1 MQKSKSAFYSI
12 LLKTTLNLILF
23 NLILLSQVFSQ
34 ENVAKAITPFT
45 GLDYVRIVTDAD
57 FKSESKNTF
66 KVFIKSIADGKV
78 LWQGP
83 VKSTSAVN
91 EGGKKIAFLISGLK
105 PILWTPNQPY
115 LYQITLE
122 QYHGKKIVSQLTERA
137 GFRSFERKGENLYLN
152 GKPIFLRGI
161 AINPPERGIPTE
173 LEYSR
178 NFAIDY
184 VKFMKSINVN
194 IIRIPDAEEWYDV
207 CDELGMMVFGGN
219 YGGKVAGGEKVKKQE
234 AIGDETD
241 GGFPSDYDR
250 GVSWY
255 ENEKLGAIAH
265 HPSLMV
271 YAMTNE
277 TPFRG
282 SRALL
287 WEKFLDYAFH
297 KLKAWDET
305 RVYIANAGYGY
316 GKTGDICDL
325 HRYWGW
331 YYSSPYT
338 FLNIR
343 DNANIIPFPKSGQP
357 ITFTE
362 CVGNYTGP
370 DGRYNQTPG
379 HKNPSS
385 QLTWTGHERQD
396 LQSQLADKHQSFTF
410 RQATE
415 TFRQLRDKNHAL
427 SGVFPFTILFYNW
440 DTIEKFA
447 DMNPKPVTAQVKVS
461 YQPVLLS
468 WECWTSKL
476 YAGSTFSPVAHI
488 INDDNDFKDL
498 KNVKLV
504 YQIYDKARTAV
515 VKDSISFS
523 DIPYYG
529 TSKKAVNIKL
539 PEHIVS
545 GDYTLNG
552 EVYANGK
559 KVSQNFFKLF
569 IADDGFKGQL
579 ANTSSKITLYD
590 TKGDTKKSF
599 KKLNIPF
606 QEFTGSKDLSNGTIL
621 VIGENSAD
629 EKLASTASSIKDFM
643 KKGGRVLALR
653 QDSSSRVYLNKLL
666 DFKLT
671 NNTVDIDNGV
681 YPVSTTAARNG
692 FNINPE
698 RKDHPVFSGISRD
711 NLIVWSDYTNWSE
724 EKTGMPA
731 IYPVTDAFKLED
743 ADGMSSTAI
752 LADLNYGL
760 QSIALAEQFMGSG
773 SILICGFDISNRTG
787 LDPVADKLLINM
799 LNYSAS
805 NEGHQLQQLVT
816 NPIIWGDYTSEKGL
830 IIDSY
835 NGFIANGTPRL
846 TDAFLAEGIKVTKE
860 GYQLAGGH
868 PSRFNTR
875 PGLQYVVNGRRPWGP
890 YDPSYGRSPTFSK
903 SSKSGTAQFWCRIP
917 KGKNN
922 MNSVVWNP
930 SAEALTVKI
939 KVNDLKETNA
949 VVQAG
954 EYKSIDSDVDDENVK
969 VVYQGDRRLVMMET
983 SFNKK

>member
-1 MQKSKSAFYSI
+1 MSLKKTLFFLSFYFILGQLFAQENTSKSI
-12 LLKTTLNLILF
+12 TL
-23 NLILLSQVFSQ
+23 
-34 ENVAKAITPFT
+34 FT
-45 GLDYVRIVTDAD
+45 GIDYIRVVTDANFQSGKSNS
-57 FKSESKNTF
+57 FKLI
-66 KVFIKSIADGKV
+66 IKSLEDGK
-78 LWQGP
+78 LLYQGNVQP
-83 VKSTSAVN
+83 VKAIN
-91 EGGKKIAFLISGLK
+91 EGVDKIAFKAGNLK
-105 PILWTPNQPY
+105 PVLWTPNNPY
-115 LYQITLE
+115 LYSVTLE
-122 QYHGKKIVSQLTERA
+122 QYKGSKVISKLSERA
-137 GFRSFERKGENLYLN
+137 GFRSFEKRGENLYLN

-161 AINPPERGIPTE
+161 AINPPERGIPKE

-178 NFAIDY
+178 SFALDY
-184 VKFMKSINVN
+184 VKYMKSINVN

-219 YGGKVAGGEKVKKQE
+219 YNGKVASGAKVKKEQ
-234 AIGDETD
+234 AVGDETD
-241 GGFPSDYDR
+241 GGFPDNYDDALN
-250 GVSWY
+250 WY
-255 ENEKLGAIAH
+255 ENDKLGLIAH
-265 HPSLMV
+265 HPSLMI

-282 SRALL
+282 SRADA
-287 WEKFLDYAFH
+287 WEKFLSYSYD
-297 KLKAWDET
+297 KLKVWDET

-370 DGRYNQTPG
+370 DGSYNQTPG

-385 QLTWTGHERQD
+385 QLTWTGHEREEMQP
-396 LQSQLADKHQSFTF
+396 QLADKHQSFTF

-415 TFRQLRDKNHAL
+415 TFRQLRDKNQAL

-440 DTIEKFA
+440 DTIDKFA
-447 DMNPKPVTAQVKVS
+447 DMNPKPVTDQVKIS

-476 YAGSTFSPVAHI
+476 YAGSTFSPTAHI
-488 INDDNDFKDL
+488 INDDNDFEDL
-498 KNVKLV
+498 KGVKLV
-504 YQIYDKARTAV
+504 YQIYDKARIAV
-515 VKDSISFS
+515 LKDSISFN
-523 DIPYYG
+523 DVPYYG
-529 TSKKAVNIKL
+529 TSKKAIDIKL
-539 PEHIVS
+539 PAHLVS

-559 KVSQNFFKLF
+559 KVSENFFKLF
-569 IADDGFKGQL
+569 IADEGFKGQF
-579 ANTSSKITLYD
+579 ANATSSKLTLYD
-590 TKGDTKKSF
+590 VKGDTKASF

-606 QEFTGSKDLSNGTIL
+606 QEFTNSKDLSSGTLL

-629 EKLASTASSIKDFM
+629 AKMASFASAVKDFINN
-643 KKGGRVLALR
+643 GGRVLALK

-666 DFKLT
+666 NFKLT
-671 NNTVDIDNGV
+671 NTTVDIDNGV

-692 FNINPE
+692 FNVNPE
-698 RKDHPVFSGISRD
+698 RRDHPVFSGISRD
-711 NLIVWSDYTNWSE
+711 NLIVWSDYTHWNE
-724 EKTGMPA
+724 DKAGMPA

-743 ADGMSSTAI
+743 NEGMSSTAI

-760 QSIALAEQFMGSG
+760 QSIALAEQFIGSG
-773 SILICGFDISNRTG
+773 SILICGFDLSQRTG
-787 LDPVADKLLINM
+787 LDPIADKLLINM
-799 LNYSAS
+799 LNYSVS
-805 NEGHQLQQLVT
+805 NEGHHLQQLVV
-816 NPIIWGDYTSEKGL
+816 NPIIWGDYVSEKGL
-830 IIDSY
+830 IVDSY

-890 YDPSYGRSPTFSK
+890 FDPSYGRSPTFSK
-903 SSKSGTAQFWCRIP
+903 SSKFGTAQFWCRIP
-917 KGKNN
+917 KGQNN

-930 SAEALTVKI
+930 STEALTIKI
-939 KVNDLKETNA
+939 KVNDLAETNA
-949 VVQAG
+949 VIQPG
-954 EYKSIDSDVDDENVK
+954 EHKSIDNEVNNENVK
-969 VVYQGDRRLVMMET
+969 VMYEGDRRLVITET
-983 SFNKK
+983 TFSKKNK

>member
-1 MQKSKSAFYSI
+1 MI
-12 LLKTTLNLILF
+12 LKKLSLLCLIILISF
-23 NLILLSQVFSQ
+23 NHCYSQ
-34 ENVAKAITPFT
+34 EGIHKLTPFT
-45 GLDYVRIVTDAD
+45 GMDYLRLVTDAD
-57 FKSESKNTF
+57 FKTANNNTF
-66 KVFIKSIADGKV
+66 KVVIKSITDGKL
-78 LWQGP
+78 LWQGNVKP
-83 VKSTSAVN
+83 VKAIN
-91 EGGKKIAFLISGLK
+91 EGGNKIQFNIQNLK
-105 PILWTPNQPY
+105 PILWLPNNPY
-115 LYQITLE
+115 LYSVSLE
-122 QYHGKKIVSQLTERA
+122 QYNGAKLISKLSERA

-161 AINPPERGIPTE
+161 AINPPERGIPE
-173 LEYSR
+173 KLEYSR
-178 NFAIDY
+178 AFALDY
-184 VKFMKSINVN
+184 VKYMKSINVN

-207 CDELGMMVFGGN
+207 CDELGMMTFGGN
-219 YGGKVAGGEKVKKQE
+219 YGGKVAGGEKVVKTKI
-234 AIGDETD
+234 IGDETD
-241 GGFPSDYDR
+241 GGFPSDYDK

-255 ENEKLGAIAH
+255 ENEKLGLIAH

-277 TPFRG
+277 TPFNG
-282 SRALL
+282 SRAVA
-287 WEKFLDYAFH
+287 WEKFLDYAYN
-297 KLKAWDET
+297 KLKVWDET

-385 QLTWTGHERQD
+385 QLTWTGHERED
-396 LQSQLADKHQSFTF
+396 LQAQLADKHQSLTF
-410 RQATE
+410 KQATE
-415 TFRQLRDKNHAL
+415 TFRQLRVKNQAL

-440 DTIEKFA
+440 DSIEKFA
-447 DMNPKPVTAQVKVS
+447 DMKPKPVTDQVKIS

-468 WECWTSKL
+468 WECWTSNL
-476 YAGSTFSPVAHI
+476 YVGSTFNPTAHI

-504 YQIYDKARTAV
+504 YQIYDKAKTAV
-515 VKDSISFS
+515 FKDSIPFG
-523 DIPYYG
+523 DINYYA
-529 TSKKAVNIKL
+529 TSKKEINIKL
-539 PEHIVS
+539 PTNLIS
-545 GDYTLNG
+545 GDYILSG

-569 IADDGFKGQL
+569 IADAAFKGEI
-579 ANTSSKITLYD
+579 ANSLSKIILYD
-590 TKGDTKKSF
+590 VKGSTKKSF
-599 KKLNIPF
+599 EKLNISF
-606 QEFTGSKDLSNGTIL
+606 QEFTKASDLSNKTLL
-621 VIGENSAD
+621 VIGENSAN
-629 EKLASTASSIKDFM
+629 EKISISSIKDFI
-643 KKGGRVLALR
+643 KNGGRVLALK
-653 QDSSSRVYLNKLL
+653 QDSASRVYLNKLL

-671 NNTVDIDNGV
+671 NTTVDIDNAV

-711 NLIVWSDYTNWSE
+711 NLIVWSDYTNWNE
-724 EKTGMPA
+724 DKAGMPA

-743 ADGMSSTAI
+743 LEGISSTAV

-760 QSIALAEQFMGSG
+760 QSIALAEQFNGLG
-773 SILICGFDISNRTG
+773 SILICGFDLTQRTK
-787 LDPVADKLLINM
+787 LDPIADKLLMNM
-799 LNYSAS
+799 LNYSLSIEA
-805 NEGHQLQQLVT
+805 HQSQQLVT
-816 NPIIWGDYTSEKGL
+816 NPIIWGDNVSEKGL
-830 IIDSY
+830 IVDSN
-835 NGFIANGTPRL
+835 NGFIANATPRL
-846 TDAFLAEGIKVTKE
+846 TDAFVNEGIKVTKE

-890 YDPSYGRSPTFSK
+890 FDPNYGRSPSFDKTTKF
-903 SSKSGTAQFWCRIP
+903 GTAQFWCRIP
-917 KGKNN
+917 KGQNN
-922 MNSVVWNP
+922 MKSIVWNP
-930 SAEALTVKI
+930 STEPLTITI
-939 KVNDLKETNA
+939 KVNNLDEKS
-949 VVQAG
+949 VVVMPG
-954 EYKSIDSDVDDENVK
+954 EYKSVENEVDNENVK
-969 VVYQGDRRLVMMET
+969 VVFKGDRRLVMMET
-983 SFNKK
+983 AFNIK